1 MYGQC
6 GTGELD
12 HLYWG
17 RPEEYDRPHPCYKI
31 DASKPGSDLAGET
44 SASLSAA
51 SIAFKNANSE
61 YSATLLKHAK
71 VLYQFAKNHQGTYTG
86 GIPDAGS
93 FYKSWSGYKDELAW
107 SAAWL
112 FKATGENSYLQD
124 AEGFYNEMQQEA
136 GEFSWDNKG
145 RGVSVLLSNLIS
157 GNNKYFTN
165 AKDFCENVL
174 PSKPKTPRGT
184 IYIQKWGS
192 NRHAGNVAFLC
203 LVYGKI
209 NADKSTTDVGKVK
222 EFGRDQINT
231 MLGDESKGERS
242 YVVGYGFNYPKK
254 PHHRSSSCPTTG
266 SCTWDQLY
274 AEGPNPQIL
283 YGALVGG
290 AKDESGNY
298 VDDRDDYISNEV
310 AVDYNA
316 GFQSALA
323 GLLSMEESGDCGN

>member
-6 GTGELD
+6 GTGGPD
-12 HLYWG
+12 HSYWG

-51 SIAFKNANSE
+51 SIAFKNVDPD
-61 YSATLLKHAK
+61 YSTILLKHAK
-71 VLYQFAKNHQGTYTG
+71 ELYEFAKNYQATYTG
-86 GIPDAGS
+86 GIPDAAGFYNS
-93 FYKSWSGYKDELAW
+93 FSGYKDELAW

-112 FKATGENSYLQD
+112 FKATGESTYLQD
-124 AEGFYNEMQQEA
+124 AEGFYNEMQQNA

-145 RGVSVLLSNLIS
+145 RGVSVLLSNLVS
-157 GNNKYFTN
+157 GENKYFSN

-184 IYIQKWGS
+184 VFIQKWGS

-209 NADKSTTDVGKVK
+209 NDDKSSANVDKVK
-222 EFGRDQINT
+222 AFGRDQINT

-242 YVVGYGFNYPKK
+242 YVVGYGFNYPKQ

-266 SCTWDQLY
+266 SCGWPQKD
-274 AEGPNPQIL
+274 ADGPNPQIL

-290 AKDESGNY
+290 AKDAQGDY
-298 VDDRDDYISNEV
+298 TDKRGDYIANEV
-310 AVDYNA
+310 AIDYNA

-323 GLLSMEESGDCGN
+323 GLLSMQSNGECGK